1 MLTNIDVT
9 CPLDWAQHPTY
20 KNKCYRLGGSAV
32 PYSSIPAGC
41 QGLKNG
47 STVANIYNLEIHN
60 FLIDGFLSP

>member
-9 CPLDWAQHPTY
+9 CPLDWVQHPTY

-32 PYSSIPAGC
+32 PYSFAPAGC
-41 QGLKNG
+41 QGLKNE

-60 FLIDGFLSP
+60 FLIDGILSP